1 MLNQGALFLGGH
13 TKIYFVQLERKEW
26 RTLSEKALCKYCS
39 FYVLKSCIFF
49 FERELSVLDCLLSL
63 FHWKTS
69 RYGLVWLRMLEYSV
83 SMVFLTAEL
92 FRILSVVI

>member
-1 MLNQGALFLGGH
+1 MLNQGALFLGGRI
-13 TKIYFVQLERKEW
+13 KIYFVQPERKEW

-49 FERELSVLDCLLSL
+49 LRENCLFLTLLSL

-69 RYGLVWLRMLEYSV
+69 GYGLVWLRMLEYSV